1 MKKSL
6 LLSTVP
12 FLLFGFEVN
21 FSKNFS
27 TKLIPNELSSNVTVS
42 IEKNKEV
49 DAISSLEKYNKFIK
63 NYDSIGKESGRV
75 SVMPLYQYKDGQ
87 SNITGYKATIT
98 YKLFTQESNEMTN
111 FLTKLYEKKSQESD
125 SILISTL
132 KWNIDSKTYEDKVN
146 SLRLNVIKWALQYQ
160 KDLSLEIN
168 KRCSVKNISINESN
182 RPQIYMGE
190 MRSLKVQSA
199 SVPIPSENLETIEI
213 NPNIVLECR

>member
-111 FLTKLYEKKSQESD
+111 FLTKLYEKITRE
-125 SILISTL
+125 
-132 KWNIDSKTYEDKVN
+132 
-146 SLRLNVIKWALQYQ
+146 
-160 KDLSLEIN
+160 
-168 KRCSVKNISINESN
+168 
-182 RPQIYMGE
+182 
-190 MRSLKVQSA
+190 
-199 SVPIPSENLETIEI
+199 
-213 NPNIVLECR
+213 